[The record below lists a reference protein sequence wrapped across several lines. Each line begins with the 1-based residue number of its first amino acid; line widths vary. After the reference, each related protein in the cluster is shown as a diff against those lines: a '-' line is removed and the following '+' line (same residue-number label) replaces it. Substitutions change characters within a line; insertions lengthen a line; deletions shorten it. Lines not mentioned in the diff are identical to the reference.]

1 MSFQS
6 LGVEMSTPL
15 LLSNELR
22 KLVEKRMKQTLEG
35 IEDTF
40 HRIQETHEIDPKEL
54 KADLESLERSFN
66 LIFKKWNLG
75 ILYTLFLKSPTG
87 FSEIKN
93 ILGVNSRTLSDKLKI
108 LAEYEYI
115 ERYVSSG
122 PPLRVDYSLTKKGRN
137 TVLLALPLLYSSRI
151 SSE

>member
-6 LGVEMSTPL
+6 LGVEMSTPIM
-15 LLSNELR
+15 LSNELR
-22 KLVEKRMKQTLEG
+22 KLVEKRMNQTLEG

-40 HRIQETHEIDPKEL
+40 HQIRETHEIDPKEL
-54 KADLESLERSFN
+54 KADLESLEDSFN

-75 ILYTLFLKSPTG
+75 ILYTLFLKSTIG

-93 ILGVNSRTLSDKLKI
+93 ILGVNSRTLSDKLKV

-115 ERYVSSG
+115 ERDVSSG
-122 PPLRVDYSLTKKGRN
+122 PPLRVDYSLTQKGKN
-137 TVLLALPLLYSSRI
+137 TVLLALPLLYSSKT
-151 SSE
+151 STD